1 VPTTDNRS
9 DLRWYMGG
17 ISAYFFSGGI
27 QSVLFP
33 WLIVFVLQQSAE
45 RAGIAQMFAMLPMLV
60 LGLFG
65 GATAD
70 RRELRRYLMRLQ
82 LLAAVAPFVL
92 AGLYAA
98 GYVDYETLI
107 IYAIVLSALG
117 AYTMPAR
124 DSLLNRVAMTSLGGR
139 IQQAVTLATGAQ
151 FLSQVVGLLI
161 GGLATIIGAV
171 PLMLAQSL
179 SLIVAAATT
188 MKLPKAPPSVL
199 HEPGKKRPSQLSQ
212 IREGVEIVWRN
223 ADLRSVILMMFFAG
237 ILYIGVF
244 MVLFPIL
251 MRDVYGGGSFEI
263 AFINICFF
271 GGIGI
276 SSMVLSRLR
285 PIKRQGRAIML
296 AMCTGSIMMVFV
308 HFHPPLWAVYV
319 LALFWGLSSGIS
331 MSQSRAIVQIAATD
345 THRARVLSVFQL
357 GMMGGGPIG
366 AFMAGFVIQAFGPLN
381 AVLVPSSCMVVLWL
395 MVFFFTNLWKIE
407 AGTGQAEKPA

>member
-1 VPTTDNRS
+1 VPATDNKS

-17 ISAYFFSGGI
+17 ISTYFFAGGV

-33 WLIVFVLQQSAE
+33 WLIVFVLQQNAE
-45 RAGIAQMFAMLPMLV
+45 RAGIAQMFAMLPMLL

-65 GATAD
+65 GAAAD
-70 RRELRRYLMRLQ
+70 RKELRRYLMRLQ
-82 LLAAVAPFVL
+82 LAAAVVPLAL

-98 GYVDYETLI
+98 GYVTFEVLI
-107 IYAIVLSALG
+107 IQAIVLASLG

-124 DSLLNRVAMTSLGGR
+124 DSLLSRVAQTSLGGR
-139 IQQAVTLATGAQ
+139 IQQAVTIATGAQ

-161 GGLATIIGAV
+161 GGLATILGAV
-171 PLMLAQSL
+171 PLMLAQSV
-179 SLIVAAATT
+179 SLLAAAATT
-188 MKLPKAPPSVL
+188 MKLPKAPPSVVHAS
-199 HEPGKKRPSQLSQ
+199 HEKKPSQLSQ
-212 IREGVEIVWRN
+212 IREGIEIVRRS

-263 AFINICFF
+263 AFINVCFF

-276 SSMVLSRLR
+276 SSMILSRLR
-285 PIKRQGRAIML
+285 PIRRQGRAIML

-308 HFHPPLWAVYV
+308 HFHPPLWAVYM
-319 LALFWGLSSGIS
+319 LALCWGLASGIS

-345 THRARVLSVFQL
+345 THRARVLSVFQI

-366 AFMAGFVIQAFGPLN
+366 AVMAGFVIQALGPLN

-395 MVFFFTNLWKIE
+395 VVFFSTNLWKIE
-407 AGTGQAEKPA
+407 AGTGQAAKPA